1 MAQTTFTVDR
11 EKREMV
17 MTRIFDAPRELVY
30 KTYIDPT
37 LLPQWWGITGTTTVD
52 KMDVRPGGQWRYVQH
67 DDSGNQYAFS
77 GVYQE
82 VVPPER
88 LAYTFEFEAMP
99 GHVLVETITFEEHDG
114 KTKLTSTSVFET
126 IEDLE
131 GMLQSGAEQGAIV
144 TWDRLAELLNALNA
158 RAKQA

>member
-1 MAQTTFTVDR
+1 MTQPTFTIDR
-11 EKREMV
+11 DKREMV
-17 MTRIFDAPRELVY
+17 MTRVFDAPRELVY
-30 KTYIDPT
+30 KTYIDPK
-37 LLPQWWGITGTTTVD
+37 LLPQWWGMGGTTTVD

-99 GHVLVETITFEEHDG
+99 GHVLVETIVFEEQDG

-126 IEDLE
+126 LEDLE
-131 GMLQSGAEQGAIV
+131 GMLQSGAEHGATI
-144 TWDRLAELLNALNA
+144 TWNRLAELINSL
-158 RAKQA
+158 RS

>member
-1 MAQTTFTVDR
+1 MTQPTTLTIDR
-11 EKREMV
+11 EKRELV
-17 MTRIFDAPRELVY
+17 MTRSFDAPRELVF
-30 KTYIDPT
+30 KTYTDPK
-37 LLPQWWGITGTTTVD
+37 LVPQWWGIGGKTVVD
-52 KMDVRPGGQWRYVQH
+52 KMDVRPGGDWRYVQH

-99 GHVLVETITFEEHDG
+99 GHVLVETIVFEEEGG

-126 IEDLE
+126 LEDLE
-131 GMLQSGAEQGAIV
+131 GMLASGAEGGATI
-144 TWDRLAELLNALNA
+144 TWNKLAELISTL
-158 RAKQA
+158 Q